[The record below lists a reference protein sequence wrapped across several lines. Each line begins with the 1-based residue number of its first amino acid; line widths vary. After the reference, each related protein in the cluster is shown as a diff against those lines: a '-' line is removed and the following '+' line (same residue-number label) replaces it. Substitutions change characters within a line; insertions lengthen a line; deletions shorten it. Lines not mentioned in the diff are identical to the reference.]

1 MDRNEGSRS
10 GDMMQNEMEIGFRVF
25 FTSSCGFLV
34 GRKRFVERLVAGVVF
49 RPFAVVGSQIGEGK
63 KKKIETMM
71 MVTMSGFRVLGF
83 GLQQAA
89 RNVWLTS

>member
-1 MDRNEGSRS
+1 MDRNEGSRI
-10 GDMMQNEMEIGFRVF
+10 GDISRESPKKFCGE
-25 FTSSCGFLV
+25 TS
-34 GRKRFVERLVAGVVF
+34 AGVFF

-63 KKKIETMM
+63 KKKNRNDDDVWI
-71 MVTMSGFRVLGF
+71 LGF

>member
-1 MDRNEGSRS
+1 MRRRFFSH
-10 GDMMQNEMEIGFRVF
+10 VF

-34 GRKRFVERLVAGVVF
+34 GDVAGVFF

-71 MVTMSGFRVLGF
+71 MVMMSGFRVLGF